1 MVVSLI
7 YVALQIRQ
15 NTNAVRSAAAQVVH
29 EHFASWYHLLANDAE
44 LSQIAVNGLRDY
56 FSLSETEK
64 ARFIATFMAFLSY
77 SQNAFLKWRERMLEP
92 PLWMGWELLIMNLVS
107 SPGGKEFWKERGYLF
122 GEEFRRHVED
132 DLMKRTPHPDA
143 KPMAPSVSARLPIRF
158 KPQINTDE
166 TQIRKNGIPAVLKS
180 VKICVNLWLRFWS

>member
-1 MVVSLI
+1 MNLGDLANLGQIIGALAVVVSLI

-64 ARFIATFMAFLSY
+64 ARFIAMFM
-77 SQNAFLKWRERMLEP
+77 AFLKWREKMLEP

-143 KPMAPSVSARLPIRF
+143 SRWAPSASVGAPNRCCVEQLLTG
-158 KPQINTDE
+158 KNQDE
-166 TQIRKNGIPAVLKS
+166 AK
-180 VKICVNLWLRFWS
+180 